1 MVKLER
7 HRYIVFE
14 IISER
19 NDINEDNIKS
29 TLWNQIFRLFGEFGT
44 SQTGLWI
51 IYYDKENKRGV
62 IRTSLKYYE
71 NVRAAL
77 VMITSIFGKQD
88 ERSGR
93 KDHDVIFHVLGV
105 SGTIKTIKEKYFF
118 VPNMNDD
125 TN

>member
-14 IISER
+14 IISDR
-19 NDINEDNIKS
+19 NNINEENIKN

-51 IYYDKENKRGV
+51 IYYDEENKHGV

-77 VMITSIFGKQD
+77 AMITTIFEKQ
-88 ERSGR
+88 E
-93 KDHDVIFHVLGV
+93 
-105 SGTIKTIKEKYFF
+105 EK
-118 VPNMNDD
+118 NEKKKS
-125 TN
+125 